1 MITIILTI
9 KEILM
14 CHYHGNKNVTLLD
27 IMALECYF
35 IMVNKSMKVG
45 VCLKYAADSISV
57 LSSGGV

>member
-1 MITIILTI
+1 
-9 KEILM
+9 M